1 MLAPPPHAPHRNRV
15 SHPARPLPPGYP
27 SPMPPP
33 DPADTKRLSL
43 RVMTMPKDTNIYG
56 TIFGGVILS
65 YIDQAGFVEA
75 KRHGAHR
82 WVTASIERVD
92 FHAPVISGD
101 IVNLYTRT
109 HRTGTTSVT
118 VCVDVDAERWATGE
132 TTNVT
137 HATVTLV
144 AVDEQGKPI
153 PFNPDHS

>member
-1 MLAPPPHAPHRNRV
+1 
-15 SHPARPLPPGYP
+15 
-27 SPMPPP
+27 MPPP
-33 DPADTKRLSL
+33 PPTPHTHAPVPEDPPETKRLSL
-43 RVMTMPKDTNIYG
+43 RVMTMPRDTNIYG

-75 KRHGAHR
+75 KRHATLR
-82 WVTASIERVD
+82 WVTASVERVD

-109 HRTGTTSVT
+109 HRKGTTSIT
-118 VCVDVDAERWATGE
+118 VCVDVDAERWSTGE

-144 AVDEQGKPI
+144 AVDENGKPI
-153 PFNPDHS
+153 PFNPPHDPQPPQPPQPE